1 MRKWLSS
8 VTGMA
13 CSWSGYGDI
22 MPKTKYTLRSRK
34 YTLQET
40 KVGKMIELTASDG
53 HKLSAYRAEPKG
65 KPRGGLIV
73 VQEIFGVNSH
83 IRSIADGYAA
93 DGYLAVAPAFF
104 DRAQRG
110 VDLGYSQADIEVG
123 RTYIPK
129 MNWDNVIKDAA
140 AGRDEVKSAGK
151 VGIVGYCWGGTVSW
165 MAAARLASFA
175 PESFTSFAYF
185 SYSVRISASN
195 CSGVLVP
202 TPTPN
207 PAILALTSGDAIAE
221 TTPALSLSMIARDVP
236 AGTSAPS
243 IDAMSKPGIPSSA
256 IVGMSGSAGVRLP
269 SALASMRTLPA
280 FTNCAIAV

>member
-1 MRKWLSS
+1 
-8 VTGMA
+8 
-13 CSWSGYGDI
+13 
-22 MPKTKYTLRSRK
+22 
-34 YTLQET
+34 
-40 KVGKMIELTASDG
+40 MIELTAGDG

-140 AGRDEVKSAGK
+140 AGRDRSE
-151 VGIVGYCWGGTVSW
+151 
-165 MAAARLASFA
+165 
-175 PESFTSFAYF
+175 EHTSELQ
-185 SYSVRISASN
+185 SR
-195 CSGVLVP
+195 GQ
-202 TPTPN
+202 
-207 PAILALTSGDAIAE
+207 
-221 TTPALSLSMIARDVP
+221 
-236 AGTSAPS
+236 
-243 IDAMSKPGIPSSA
+243 
-256 IVGMSGSAGVRLP
+256 
-269 SALASMRTLPA
+269 
-280 FTNCAIAV
+280 